1 MNSRRLVLYQVDEDM
16 IGQQELARRLNQVRR
31 SLIGDE
37 EAERAETWIGRLVGR
52 IRRLFRVG

>member
-37 EAERAETWIGRLVGR
+37 EAERAETWIGRLFGR
-52 IRRLFRVG
+52 IRRLFGAS